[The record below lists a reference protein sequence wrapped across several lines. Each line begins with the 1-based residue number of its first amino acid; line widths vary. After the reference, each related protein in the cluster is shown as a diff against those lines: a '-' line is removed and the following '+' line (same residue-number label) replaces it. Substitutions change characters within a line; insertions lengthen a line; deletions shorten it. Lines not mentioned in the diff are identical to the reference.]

1 LTPTFSDSNITHAVR
16 HRRPNI
22 YAVIESGGKQYRVV
36 PGQVIKVDLLEAE
49 KGSQVELD
57 RVLLIADDEKVTVGQ
72 PLVAGARVVAE
83 SLGDERGKKIIVFKY
98 KPKTRYRRKKGHR
111 QTHTRL
117 AIKEITLGQGS

>member
-1 LTPTFSDSNITHAVR
+1 MA
-16 HRRPNI
+16 
-22 YAVIESGGKQYRVV
+22 

-57 RVLLIADDEKVTVGQ
+57 RVLLIADDDKVTVGQ
-72 PLVAGARVVAE
+72 PHVTGARVVAE